1 MKEGK
6 VAIWVDKETGLPVII
21 PVSRKD
27 QMEWMESEVRKTS
40 QVVIN
45 ISVRDWQIIGQSTN
59 SYLSFVS

>member
-21 PVSRKD
+21 PVSRKEMD
-27 QMEWMESEVRKTS
+27 GWMESEVRKTS

>member
-27 QMEWMESEVRKTS
+27 QMESEVKKTS

-45 ISVRDWQIIGQSTN
+45 ISVRDWQIIGQ
-59 SYLSFVS
+59 

>member
-6 VAIWVDKETGLPVII
+6 VAIWVDKETRLPVII

-45 ISVRDWQIIGQSTN
+45 ISVRDWQIIGQ
-59 SYLSFVS
+59 